1 MKVTHY
7 KSMGLKLR
15 FDHDKKVKILR
26 ASSETPNKGCGD
38 CYRVLAEILKLI
50 LGQDSE
56 DEI

>member
-1 MKVTHY
+1 
-7 KSMGLKLR
+7 MGLKLR
-15 FDHDKKVKILR
+15 FGHDKKVKILR
-26 ASSETPNKGCGD
+26 ASSETLNKGCGD